1 MRACRAR
8 TVCPPPLQF
17 PFSMLGH
24 APVTALASRCGK
36 AAAFAGEHR
45 KPPHLKESWRL
56 SRRAQSVRA
65 KIFAGRR
72 QGDPPKRMPPI
83 M

>member
-8 TVCPPPLQF
+8 TACLLPLLF

-24 APVTALASRCGK
+24 APVTARASRCEK

-45 KPPHLKESWRL
+45 NPPRL
-56 SRRAQSVRA
+56 AVCGKTGKFEVLPFRYGALC
-65 KIFAGRR
+65 
-72 QGDPPKRMPPI
+72 
-83 M
+83 